1 MSLKLVLLDTII
13 RLDQK
18 LLGGLFGEIFR
29 IPKRDGPLM
38 GFKLPQL
45 GALLVAK
52 DEKGGAV
59 LLDEKGAVLDEKR
72 RAVLLQSSA
81 EYKIVYLSISEYK
94 ALLKKYSELPHDGIA
109 LIVANAFMAERQE
122 LDTYE
127 REAEAEHH
135 ELDTY
140 NRRSKLGAVFNLC
153 AC

>member
-1 MSLKLVLLDTII
+1 
-13 RLDQK
+13 
-18 LLGGLFGEIFR
+18 
-29 IPKRDGPLM
+29 M

-52 DEKGGAV
+52 DEKV
-59 LLDEKGAVLDEKR
+59 QLDDTDADTDVSSLKDEPFNVYQADLTKR

-81 EYKIVYLSISEYK
+81 KEKIVYLSISEYK

-109 LIVANAFMAERQE
+109 LIVANAFMAEHQE
-122 LDTYE
+122 LYTYE
-127 REAEAEHH
+127 QEAEAEDH

-140 NRRSKLGAVFNLC
+140 NRHSKLGAVFNLC